1 MRHRKKKITL
11 GRERG
16 PRKALMRGL
25 AESLILH
32 GAITTTIA
40 KAKALRGVVEPLVTI
55 AKAGGILIAERKLR
69 QTLYTDQAVRKLL
82 KEIAPKYATR
92 QGGYTRIV
100 KVGVRG
106 NDHGITARIE
116 FV

>member
-16 PRKALMRGL
+16 PRKALMRSL

-32 GAITTTIA
+32 GAITTTLA
-40 KAKALRGVVEPLVTI
+40 KAKALRGIVEPLVTI
-55 AKAGGILIAERKLR
+55 AKLAGTLIAERKLR
-69 QTLYTDQAVRKLL
+69 QTLYTDGAVRKLL
-82 KEIAPKYATR
+82 KEIAPKYAAR

-100 KVGVRG
+100 KTGTRG
-106 NDHGITARIE
+106 NDHGDAARIE